1 MLKLAGQKGYLE
13 SGDRR
18 RVGEGTLKHL
28 ESKRYSRVEQGRY
41 GIEDKTMR
49 KLERMG
55 TTGTGPTR
63 PFPEKT
69 DYQPK
74 VDFYVTICY
83 CSHFLQI
90 EINYSDKSGRVLEP
104 KEAFRALSWKFH
116 GKGPGKKQAEKHSM
130 KVVKREKLKKMNS
143 QDTPLGEF

>member
-41 GIEDKTMR
+41 DIEDKTMR

-74 VDFYVTICY
+74 VDFLITICY
-83 CSHFLQI
+83 CFHFYRLKSTI
-90 EINYSDKSGRVLEP
+90 RINPAAFWNQKKLFEHFPGNSMARAQAKSKP
-104 KEAFRALSWKFH
+104 KSI
-116 GKGPGKKQAEKHSM
+116 P
-130 KVVKREKLKKMNS
+130 
-143 QDTPLGEF
+143 